1 MYMNI
6 FVRVQKQRMENMSKQ
21 DAAKNQ
27 AKEQTKE
34 QKESTDDKKRELSL
48 GVAIRRLR
56 RALYDCTD
64 VYVREKK
71 LSGEQASQRV
81 RDAVDKAFA
90 SRSEHEAM
98 RAELSALR
106 AKYGDKFRI
115 VPKTGE

>member
-1 MYMNI
+1 
-6 FVRVQKQRMENMSKQ
+6 MEKMAKP
-21 DAAKNQ
+21 DTTKNQ
-27 AKEQTKE
+27 TKEQTKE
-34 QKESTDDKKRELSL
+34 QKMSTDEKKRDLSL

-71 LSGEQASQRV
+71 LSSEQASQRV

-98 RAELSALR
+98 RAELAELK
-106 AKYGDKFRI
+106 AKWGHKFRI

>member
-1 MYMNI
+1 
-6 FVRVQKQRMENMSKQ
+6 MENM
-21 DAAKNQ
+21 AKPDKARNQ
-27 AKEQTKE
+27 TKEQTKE
-34 QKESTDDKKRELSL
+34 QKESTDEKKRDLSL

-71 LSGEQASQRV
+71 LNSEQASQRV

-98 RAELSALR
+98 RAELAELK
-106 AKYGDKFRI
+106 AKWGHKFRI

>member
-1 MYMNI
+1 
-6 FVRVQKQRMENMSKQ
+6 MENM
-21 DAAKNQ
+21 ATKNQ
-27 AKEQTKE
+27 TKPQSTE
-34 QKESTDDKKRELSL
+34 QKESTEAKKRDLSL

-71 LSGEQASQRV
+71 LTGEQATQRV

-90 SRSEHEAM
+90 SRAEHEAM
-98 RAELSALR
+98 RAELTELK
-106 AKYGDKFRI
+106 AKWGHKFRI

>member
-1 MYMNI
+1 M
-6 FVRVQKQRMENMSKQ
+6 KNMAKP
-21 DAAKNQ
+21 DNTTKNQ
-27 AKEQTKE
+27 TKEQTKE
-34 QKESTDDKKRELSL
+34 QKTSTDEKKRDLSL

-71 LSGEQASQRV
+71 LSSEQASQRV

-98 RAELSALR
+98 RAELAALR

>member
-1 MYMNI
+1 
-6 FVRVQKQRMENMSKQ
+6 VRTQQFCVCKQRMENM
-21 DAAKNQ
+21 AATKNQ
-27 AKEQTKE
+27 TKEQTKE
-34 QKESTDDKKRELSL
+34 QKDSTDEKKRELSL

-64 VYVREKK
+64 VYIREKK

-81 RDAVDKAFA
+81 RDAVEKAFA
-90 SRSEHEAM
+90 SRAEHESM
-98 RAELSALR
+98 RAELAALR